1 MDEMIKI
8 KNVKIVS
15 KNFSGFLENFDEDCN
30 HDIKWGSRKIGAHR
44 KTCIIFKDK
53 KIADR
58 LKWMLDVN
66 VKTIQTESPLYIL
79 ELVIKNDYIPDIAF
93 KKTNTNQSNT
103 VINSLSLLSDVS
115 KCALVDIMD
124 TNGFNNE
131 VTIHVQKYRYF
142 KKTITNAVL
151 DRVLV
156 SVKSKIN
163 FSDLL
168 AYLVRVDIEN
178 ERYKD
183 DDDIPEFKTIDEIDS
198 DLRRD
203 D

>member
-15 KNFSGFLENFDEDCN
+15 KNFSGFLEDFYEDCS
-30 HDIKWGSRKIGAHR
+30 HYIKWGSRKIGAHR
-44 KTCIIFKDK
+44 KACVIFKDK
-53 KIADR
+53 KIADK
-58 LKWMLDVN
+58 LKILGVN
-66 VKTIQTESPLYIL
+66 VRAIQMESPLYIL

>member
-15 KNFSGFLENFDEDCN
+15 KNFSGFLENFNEDCD

-44 KTCIIFKDK
+44 KACILFKDEK
-53 KIADR
+53 MADK
-58 LKWMLDVN
+58 LTMLGVN
-66 VKTIQTESPLYIL
+66 VRTIQTESPLYIL

-93 KKTNTNQSNT
+93 KKTNTNQ
-103 VINSLSLLSDVS
+103 NSLSLLSDVS

-151 DRVLV
+151 DRVLI

-183 DDDIPEFKTIDEIDS
+183 DDDISEFKTIDEIDS